1 MGSNVSRTVNLG
13 ISRLFAMA
21 DAPKSPKDV
30 VVEAESV
37 NPPQETMQPE
47 EARSIVPDAPE
58 GEAVP
63 MKVGTSPAPSLT
75 PMTPE
80 EETAGLHD
88 DEPALCLDGED
99 V

>member
-13 ISRLFAMA
+13 TSRLFAMA

-75 PMTPE
+75 PMTRVSKNPL
-80 EETAGLHD
+80 ARSYAVKLI
-88 DEPALCLDGED
+88 
-99 V
+99 